1 MENKNQIPQN
11 LKKGMRVKAICM
23 GKLVGDYI
31 VDRIDAGKAYLLVR
45 GDVSKKTSKVV
56 SSSINSRNGAVECL
70 EGNTI
75 QCTEYYY
82 ES

>member
-1 MENKNQIPQN
+1 MKKNQLPQN
-11 LKKGMRVKAICM
+11 LEKGMRVKAICM
-23 GKLVGDYI
+23 GKLVGKYI
-31 VDRIDAGKAYLLVR
+31 VDRIDAGKAYLFVR
-45 GDVSKKTSKVV
+45 GDMNKKTSKVV
-56 SSSINSRNGAVECL
+56 SSSIDPRNGAVECL

>member
-1 MENKNQIPQN
+1 MKNKNQILQN
-11 LKKGMRVKAICM
+11 PKRGMRIKALYI
-23 GKLVGDYI
+23 GKMVGNCI
-31 VDRIDAGKAYLLVR
+31 VDRVDADKAYLLVR
-45 GDVSKKTSKVV
+45 GDEGKKTSKVV

-75 QCTEYYY
+75 QCTEYY